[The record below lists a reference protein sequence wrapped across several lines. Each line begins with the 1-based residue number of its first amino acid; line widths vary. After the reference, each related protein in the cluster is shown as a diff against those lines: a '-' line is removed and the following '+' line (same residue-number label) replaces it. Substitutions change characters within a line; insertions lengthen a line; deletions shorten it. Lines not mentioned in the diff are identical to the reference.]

1 MGFVSEEI
9 LVREIKNSSSRHF
22 KLLYERYWS
31 KLYVIAN
38 NVLRNEADAED
49 VVQEL
54 FISFWNRRSTLVIDN
69 LGGYLYTAV
78 RYNVAKKL
86 SKRPLQRNHQELFE
100 AIQDK
105 ANLELSLEFKDLVDF
120 IRGKIDELPD
130 RCKEV
135 FELSRFEQLSNKE
148 IAQKLNI
155 STSTVENQINKALKN
170 LRDDDATRDELAY
183 LIFIVLL
190 TQY

>member
-1 MGFVSEEI
+1 MGSE
-9 LVREIKNSSSRHF
+9 LHF
-22 KLLYERYWS
+22 KELFDLYWF

-38 NVLRNEADAED
+38 NVLQNEAEAED

-54 FISFWNRRSTLVIDN
+54 FINLWDRRASLVIDN

-78 RYNVAKKL
+78 RYSVAKKL
-86 SKRPLQRNHQELFE
+86 GKRPLQKNHEELFE

-105 ANLELSLEFKDLVDF
+105 ANLESALELNDLIDF

-135 FELSRFEQLSNKE
+135 FELSRFQQLSNKE
-148 IAQKLNI
+148 IAEKLNI

-170 LRDDDATRDELAY
+170 LRDDDSIRNELTY